1 MEVFFCRVIL
11 IWHAKRSPFFVAHS
25 TTGGRR
31 DTRGDDEMVTK
42 TQSEKNAEIKKL
54 EQENETLLL
63 CLELTFSAVELWAK
77 QQGFIQSSARSEDE
91 LKQELSNRMDKIR
104 TIFDKLIET
113 SEPGFLNGLLSALN
127 IPEEIQHL
135 VKSRL
140 IR

>member
-1 MEVFFCRVIL
+1 
-11 IWHAKRSPFFVAHS
+11 
-25 TTGGRR
+25 
-31 DTRGDDEMVTK
+31 MVTK

-54 EQENETLLL
+54 EKKNENLLL

-91 LKQELSNRMDKIR
+91 LKQELSNRKDKIR

>member
-1 MEVFFCRVIL
+1 MEFFFCHVIF
-11 IWHAKRSPFFVAHS
+11 IWHAKRSPFFFAYS
-25 TTGGRR
+25 TTGGGRG
-31 DTRGDDEMVTK
+31 TRGDDEMVTK

-91 LKQELSNRMDKIR
+91 LKQELSNRKDKIR

>member
-1 MEVFFCRVIL
+1 M
-11 IWHAKRSPFFVAHS
+11 
-25 TTGGRR
+25 
-31 DTRGDDEMVTK
+31 DTK
-42 TQSEKNAEIKKL
+42 TQSEKDAAIKKL
-54 EQENETLLL
+54 KQENETLLL

-91 LKQELSNRMDKIR
+91 FKQELSNRKDKIR

-113 SEPGFLNGLLSALN
+113 SEPGFLDGLLSALN

>member
-1 MEVFFCRVIL
+1 MDFNAFDTQKIREYAEC
-11 IWHAKRSPFFVAHS
+11 AKKEW
-25 TTGGRR
+25 G
-31 DTRGDDEMVTK
+31 
-42 TQSEKNAEIKKL
+42 
-54 EQENETLLL
+54 
-63 CLELTFSAVELWAK
+63 
-77 QQGFIQSSARSEDE
+77 EDE
-91 LKQELSNRMDKIR
+91 LKQELSNRKDKIR